1 MMNAI
6 TMNNA
11 AQNTVVTA
19 KDIAKATGYSLGTV
33 YVALSGKNGN
43 CKPSTMDKIRE
54 MAKIMGYDPKLAK
67 KMNGLNKKGKTWS
80 WSTSTSG
87 NFATRSEETNRML
100 RLRAEGYTNVEI
112 GKKIGVHVH
121 TVLKR
126 IGRQPALFT
135 KTSHILSGER
145 QRRRNTLR
153 KQSIF
158 QLKIA
163 EYEKLQK
170 DVEKQNG
177 KIIEL
182 EMNAQR
188 IADEAKFMRGQM
200 ENRIVELDAYR
211 KEAEKAA
218 NALGVSL

>member
-6 TMNNA
+6 NMNTVNNA
-11 AQNTVVTA
+11 AQNTIVTV
-19 KDIAKATGYSLGTV
+19 KDIAKATGYALTTV
-33 YVALSGKNGN
+33 YVALSGKNGYYN
-43 CKPSTMDKIRE
+43 PHTMDKIRE
-54 MAKIMGYDPKLAK
+54 TAKIMGYDPKLAR
-67 KMNGLNKKGKTWS
+67 N

-87 NFATRSEETNRML
+87 NFATRTEETNRML
-100 RLRAEGYTNVEI
+100 QLRAEGYTNAEI
-112 GKKIGVHVH
+112 GKKVGVDYE
-121 TVLKR
+121 TVLNR
-126 IGRQPALFT
+126 IGRQPALLT
-135 KTSHILSGER
+135 KTSHTLRGER